1 MRLFIPKANIPIT
14 VFFNLVQDTN
24 NQRENLDPLMKRV
37 FGFLISIES
46 KLNIS
51 YQKEKCLTKFLINPV
66 ILRFNK

>member
-1 MRLFIPKANIPIT
+1 MRFFIPIANIPIT
-14 VFFNLVQDTN
+14 VYFNLVQDTN

-51 YQKEKCLTKFLINPV
+51 YEK
-66 ILRFNK
+66 